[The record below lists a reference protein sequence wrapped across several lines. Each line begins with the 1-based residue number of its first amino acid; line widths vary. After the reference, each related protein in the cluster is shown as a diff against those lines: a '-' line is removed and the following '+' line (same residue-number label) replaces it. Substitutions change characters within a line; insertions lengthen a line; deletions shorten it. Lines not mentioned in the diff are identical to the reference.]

1 VALGAPL
8 QRSGGERFRPSAQWI
23 EGNLPPSANAGEV
36 SWKEPLLLDI
46 VRSQLPQPEPAPAAR
61 DPLPRLLAVIAAG
74 AQRIRSLVIAT
85 QPRD

>member
-1 VALGAPL
+1 
-8 QRSGGERFRPSAQWI
+8 
-23 EGNLPPSANAGEV
+23 
-36 SWKEPLLLDI
+36 LLLDI

-74 AQRIRSLVIAT
+74 AQRIRSMVIAT